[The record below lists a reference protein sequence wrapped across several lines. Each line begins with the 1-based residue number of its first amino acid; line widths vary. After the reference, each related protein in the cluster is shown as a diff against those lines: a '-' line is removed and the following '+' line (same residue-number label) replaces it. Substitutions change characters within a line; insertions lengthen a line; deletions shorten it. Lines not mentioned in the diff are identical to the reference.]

1 MDELFKP
8 DNPKKELLI
17 AVKVLPLGL
26 SPALKLLD
34 PDNEN
39 PTWCSTSDISA
50 IWVSGAINIFRRIV
64 STHTLFYQSN
74 SAFCLPLY
82 SESKKLIV

>member
-1 MDELFKP
+1 MDEVFKP

-39 PTWCSTSDISA
+39 PTRCSTSNISA
-50 IWVSGAINIFRRIV
+50 IWVSGAITIFRTV
-64 STHTLFYQSN
+64 STHTLFYQSYGVF
-74 SAFCLPLY
+74 SLPLY
-82 SESKKLIV
+82 SE